1 MAAVAACALVISAG
15 LYPLVRPRQVEQA
28 QFRVVAPPA
37 RRPLWSETAAGVR
50 FLLTSP
56 PVRTPVLIASVAMLA
71 SGVGTAAIYA
81 IVDQSLNR
89 PPAFVGVLSSV
100 QGAGAIIGGLAAG
113 RLLERF
119 GETAI
124 AAVGAIIFSLGP
136 MAQAIGVIPSVL
148 AGSALV
154 GIGLPWTVV
163 AALTAIQRHTP
174 HEMVGRV
181 AGAGTT
187 LVFAPP
193 AVGIPVGALLV
204 TVLDYRIPLVIGGV
218 ACAATAAALQRASR
232 QRIQRPRAPRRN
244 DCQEPSAYQPPST
257 DKAVPLTKPLRDGSA
272 RKATACAT
280 SSGEAN
286 RPSGT

>member
-1 MAAVAACALVISAG
+1 M
-15 LYPLVRPRQVEQA
+15 
-28 QFRVVAPPA
+28 
-37 RRPLWSETAAGVR
+37 
-50 FLLTSP
+50 
-56 PVRTPVLIASVAMLA
+56 LIASVAMLA

-124 AAVGAIIFSLGP
+124 AAVGAIMFSLGP

-218 ACAATAAALQRASR
+218 ACAADRGGAAASVT
-232 QRIQRPRAPRRN
+232 
-244 DCQEPSAYQPPST
+244 SAN
-257 DKAVPLTKPLRDGSA
+257 SA
-272 RKATACAT
+272 
-280 SSGEAN
+280 
-286 RPSGT
+286 PSGAEAQ